1 MVTGTPPVNRPHNCS
16 QKKYKPL
23 FANSPSPYIFALRK
37 FLKTNAEVAQL
48 VEHHLA
54 KVRVAGSSLVFRSN
68 RIPNHSVWNF
78 LFTLVWANLPEGAL
92 VAELVDAQDLKSCL
106 PQGEYG
112 FDSRLGHKKAILM
125 NSLFSLIQAV
135 HHHLLGKP
143 TLRWKNRQF
152 AECPFNYLHNLG
164 QHNNFGFGLVINR

>member
-54 KVRVAGSSLVFRSN
+54 KVRVAGSSLVFRS
-68 RIPNHSVWNF
+68 
-78 LFTLVWANLPEGAL
+78 
-92 VAELVDAQDLKSCL
+92 
-106 PQGEYG
+106 
-112 FDSRLGHKKAILM
+112 
-125 NSLFSLIQAV
+125 
-135 HHHLLGKP
+135 
-143 TLRWKNRQF
+143 
-152 AECPFNYLHNLG
+152 
-164 QHNNFGFGLVINR
+164 